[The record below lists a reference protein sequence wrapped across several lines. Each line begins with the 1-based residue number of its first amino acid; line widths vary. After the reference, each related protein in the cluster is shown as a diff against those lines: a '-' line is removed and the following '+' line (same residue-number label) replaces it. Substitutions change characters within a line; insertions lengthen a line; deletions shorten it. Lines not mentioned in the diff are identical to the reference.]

1 MNPPLVLH
9 RYNVVMLMYFLVL
22 ISLRADKLYDL
33 LKEQSEILKELNQR
47 SRQEAAQA
55 EKTAEEKKVDGK
67 LGLFGF

>member
-1 MNPPLVLH
+1 
-9 RYNVVMLMYFLVL
+9 MLMYFLVI

-33 LKEQSEILKELNQR
+33 LKEQSDLLKELNQR